1 MIRPTS
7 FFYETAATCGADS
20 CSQEVIPLGNPL
32 IWWTGVVALLV
43 MVYFAV
49 ARRHS
54 AALPI
59 AVAFAAG
66 WVPWLFFAK
75 RTTFSFYSVAFIP
88 YTVMALAMLL
98 YLANTRVQLSK
109 PIAWRWPTLVFLLVA
124 AELTVFFYPIL
135 TGQSIPYDMWHM
147 RRWLRSWI

>member
-7 FFYETAATCGADS
+7 FYYETDPTCGAEK

-32 IWWTGVVALLV
+32 IWWAGAIALGVI
-43 MVYFAV
+43 VYCAV

-59 AVAFAAG
+59 TVAFAAG
-66 WVPWLFFAK
+66 WVPWLFFSE

-88 YTVMALAMLL
+88 YTVMALALTL
-98 YLANTRVQLSK
+98 YFANQSVQSDK
-109 PIAWRWPTLVFLLVA
+109 PIAFRWPTVSFLIGSA
-124 AELTVFFYPIL
+124 ILTAFFYPIL
-135 TGQSIPYDMWHM
+135 TGHSISYELWHLRMWLPT
-147 RRWLRSWI
+147 WV

>member
-1 MIRPTS
+1 MI
-7 FFYETAATCGADS
+7 YC
-20 CSQEVIPLGNPL
+20 
-32 IWWTGVVALLV
+32 
-43 MVYFAV
+43 AV

-88 YTVMALAMLL
+88 YTVMALALLL
-98 YLANTRVQLSK
+98 YFANTRVQFSK
-109 PIAWRWPTLVFLLVA
+109 PIAWRWPTIVFLLVTA
-124 AELTVFFYPIL
+124 ALTAFFYPIL

-147 RRWLRSWI
+147 RMWLPSWI

>member
-7 FFYETAATCGADS
+7 FFYETAQTCGSDK

-32 IWWTGVVALLV
+32 IWWAGAIALAV
-43 MVYFAV
+43 IVYFAV

-66 WVPWLFFAK
+66 WVPWLFFTE
-75 RTTFSFYSVAFIP
+75 RTTFSFYSVVFIP
-88 YTVMALAMLL
+88 YTVMALALSL
-98 YLANTRVQLSK
+98 YLLNTKIITEK
-109 PIAWRWPTLVFLLVA
+109 PEARRWPTLAFLLVA
-124 AELTVFFYPIL
+124 AALTAFFYPIL
-135 TGQSIPYDMWHM
+135 TGHSITYEMWQLRM
-147 RRWLRSWI
+147 WLPSWV

>member
-7 FFYETAATCGADS
+7 FYYETDPTCGADK

-32 IWWTGVVALLV
+32 IWWAGVIALAIVIYL
-43 MVYFAV
+43 AV
-49 ARRHS
+49 TRRHS

-66 WVPWLFFAK
+66 WVPWLFFPA

-88 YTVMALAMLL
+88 YTVMALALTL
-98 YLANTRVQLSK
+98 YLANERVQINK
-109 PIAWRWPTLVFLLVA
+109 PIAWRWPTLTFVLVA
-124 AELTVFFYPIL
+124 AVLTAFFYPIL
-135 TGQSIPYDMWHM
+135 TGHSISYEMWHLRM
-147 RRWLRSWI
+147 WLPTWV